1 MNRLALRMLF
11 GDQAKYLMLV
21 SGITFAAILMAQGM
35 SLFSGLMMWTSS
47 TLRNVRVPIWVA
59 DPTVEQV
66 NDNKPMRDT
75 AVNLVRSV
83 PGVAW
88 AVPLYQGN
96 TQAKLPDGSSQL
108 ITLLGLDPDTLIGA
122 PQVFIAGDLA
132 ALRAPDTVIIDEYA
146 VERLSVGRPQPI
158 GVGDT
163 FELNDRTAR
172 IVGICEAHR
181 SFSGGPYVY
190 TTYDRAVSFVPN
202 QRKLLSYVL
211 AAPLPGEDLAV
222 VVGRIA
228 ATTGLAA
235 FTADDFMWS
244 SIWWY
249 IINTGIPINVG
260 LIVGIGFIIGT
271 AVSGQTFYSFILENL
286 RNLGALKAMGASTGM
301 LCRMLILQAFSVGF
315 IGYGIG
321 LGVVPLPGYGAI
333 AIKKVP
339 FLLLW
344 QIPAAVFLAVLFIC
358 TLVSVIGIVRVAR
371 LEPAIVF
378 RS

>member
-35 SLFSGLMMWTSS
+35 SLFAGLMMWTSS

-122 PQVFIAGDLA
+122 PRVFIAGDLA

-146 VERLSVGRPQPI
+146 VDRLSVGRPQPI

-181 SFSGGPYVY
+181 SFTGGPYVY

-211 AAPLPGEDLAV
+211 AAPLPGEDIAV
-222 VVGRIA
+222 VVSRIA

-249 IINTGIPINVG
+249 VINTGIPINVG

-321 LGVVPLPGYGAI
+321 LGVVSLLGYGAI

-358 TLVSVIGIVRVAR
+358 TLVSVLGILRVAR

>member
-228 ATTGLAA
+228 ATTRLAA

-321 LGVVPLPGYGAI
+321 LGVVSLLGYGAI

-371 LEPAIVF
+371 LEPTIVF

>member
-228 ATTGLAA
+228 ETTGLAA

-321 LGVVPLPGYGAI
+321 LGVVSLLGYGAI